1 MVIAAIV
8 GVAVWFAVGALS
20 GTEVTPSAPPAPGS
34 AGTSVVPSSPSPTVE
49 ETPRVKKSSPPASG
63 DEGHEDGLITAD
75 VSVQVL
81 NGTGGVPKAAESLA
95 ARLRQR
101 GYEIAAVGD
110 ALTIDRTVVYWSE
123 SEDERA
129 ARALARHFGWAAG
142 PAPPNL
148 SDAVD
153 VHVIVG
159 PDESPP

>member
-8 GVAVWFAVGALS
+8 GIAVWFAVGALS
-20 GTEVTPSAPPAPGS
+20 GTEVTPSAPPAGRSTGS
-34 AGTSVVPSSPSPTVE
+34 SVARSSPSPTPD
-49 ETPRVKKSSPPASG
+49 ETPRAKKSSPPTTV
-63 DEGHEDGLITAD
+63 DEGQDDGLVTAD

-81 NGTGGVPKAAESLA
+81 NGTGGVAKAAESMA
-95 ARLRQR
+95 ARLRER

-129 ARALARHFGWAAG
+129 ARALARRFGWAAG